1 MTDHGQPTPSDEL
14 RQHAARRPHLREHLM
29 KFKQITGEFPLFIE
43 EADDEYESQ
52 RPNVLY
58 PVGGPIY
65 THIYGDVG
73 QDMKY
78 YVIEPNLSD
87 DEWKVFNKVR
97 DRLLERSVTKPAP
110 QDEAEYDDRI
120 EELMEETTRIKDN
133 ESESDS
139 GVLTRIR
146 NLADVGKVELTEQT
160 YENIR
165 YRLNRD
171 IVGLGPLEP
180 VMRDP
185 ANEDI
190 HVIGPNQCF
199 TDHSVYSMIETTV
212 EWESPEAFDQWLRN
226 MGERIGDPVSDS
238 DPIVDSTLPDGS
250 RLSLIYSDDVS
261 LKGPSLTIRQ
271 GDDVPLSI
279 FQITAW
285 NTLSPELSAY
295 LWLCLEN
302 EQTVFVVGET
312 ASGKT
317 TTLNSIMAFI
327 PRDAKIYTAEDTAE
341 VIPPHDTWQQL
352 LTREGEEEG
361 TGVDMFDLVA
371 AALRS
376 RPDYII
382 LGEVRGA
389 EGRMAFQA
397 AQTGHPVM
405 LTFHAS
411 DIVSMIQRFTSD
423 PINVPETFMDVADVA
438 LFQNRVK
445 QGDDVLRRVTS
456 VQEIEGY
463 SKEMDGVVT
472 RQAFYWDPVEDEIVF
487 QGMNNSYVLEEQI
500 ATLLGYEDTRKIYDD
515 LDFRAKIIERAIQE
529 GVLGYHEVNEL
540 IADFQRDGIEGLP
553 FDIHR
558 ET

>member
-1 MTDHGQPTPSDEL
+1 MTEQGTPKPSDEL
-14 RQHAARRPHLREHLM
+14 KQMAMREPHLREHLM
-29 KFKQITGEFPLFIE
+29 KFKQITGEFPLFVDE
-43 EADDEYESQ
+43 PDDYESR

-58 PVGGPIY
+58 PAGGPIY
-65 THIYGDVG
+65 IHVHGDVG
-73 QDMKY
+73 QKLKY
-78 YVIEPNLSD
+78 YTVEPTLSD
-87 DEWKVFNKVR
+87 SEAVILEKVKRKLLSMSGHR
-97 DRLLERSVTKPAP
+97 DSPEEES
-110 QDEAEYDDRI
+110 EYDDLI
-120 EELMEETTRIKDN
+120 EELLEDATYISDGETNFYDRVKQFW
-133 ESESDS
+133 
-139 GVLTRIR
+139 
-146 NLADVGKVELTEQT
+146 NLGKIEVNQQT
-160 YENIR
+160 YNAIR

-171 IVGLGPLEP
+171 IVGFGPLEP
-180 VMRDP
+180 VMRDTQ
-185 ANEDI
+185 NEDI
-190 HVIGPNQCF
+190 HVIGPHECHV
-199 TDHSVYSMIETTV
+199 DHGTFGMMPTTV
-212 EWESPEAFDQWLRN
+212 DFGTLDEFDSWLRN

-250 RLSLIYSDDVS
+250 RVNIIYSDDVS
-261 LKGPSLTIRQ
+261 IKGPSMTIRQ
-271 GDDVPLSI
+271 GEGVPLSI
-279 FQITAW
+279 NQITNW
-285 NTLSPELSAY
+285 NTLSPRLSAY

-317 TTLNSIMAFI
+317 TTLNAILSYI

-341 VIPPHDTWQQL
+341 VLPPHDTWQQL
-352 LTREGEEEG
+352 MTREGEEGSE
-361 TGVDMFDLVA
+361 VDMFDLVA

-382 LGEVRGA
+382 VGEVRGA

-411 DIVSMIQRFTSD
+411 DIVSMIQRFTSE

-463 SKEMDGVVT
+463 SSEMDGVVT
-472 RQAFYWDPVEDEIVF
+472 REAFSWDPVEDEILF

-500 ATLLGYEDTRKIYDD
+500 ATLLGYADTRDIYDQ
-515 LDFRAKIIERAIQE
+515 LDYRAEVIERMIQE
-529 GVLGYHEVNEL
+529 GVMGYHEVNET
-540 IADFQRDGIEGLP
+540 IDAFQRDGVEGLP
-553 FDIHR
+553 FSMRPSPVGND
-558 ET
+558 

>member
-1 MTDHGQPTPSDEL
+1 MTDHGRAKPSDEL
-14 RQHAARRPHLREHLM
+14 RQIAARRPHLRDHLK
-29 KFKQITGEFPLFIE
+29 KFKQITGEFPMLID
-43 EADDEYESQ
+43 EADGDYESD

-58 PVGGPIY
+58 PVGGPIFC
-65 THIYGDVG
+65 HVYGDIG
-73 QDMKY
+73 QDTKY
-78 YVIEPNLSD
+78 YAIEPEL
-87 DEWKVFNKVR
+87 DEDESVVFDKVR
-97 DRLLERSVTKPAP
+97 NRLLQKSVNKAAP
-110 QDEAEYDDRI
+110 ETEAEYDDRI
-120 EELMEETTRIKDN
+120 EELLQETTKIRN
-133 ESESDS
+133 EDGDS
-139 GVLTRIR
+139 GVLTRLS
-146 NLADVGKVELTEQT
+146 NMTDVGSVEVTEST
-160 YENIR
+160 YENIL

-190 HVIGPNQCF
+190 HVIGRSECHV
-199 TDHSVYSMIETTV
+199 DHGVYGMLQTTV
-212 EWESPEAFDQWLRN
+212 EWESEEAFDQWLRN
-226 MGERIGDPVSDS
+226 MGERMGDPVSDS

-250 RLSLIYSDDVS
+250 RLNLIYSDDVS

-271 GDDVPLSI
+271 GDEIPLSI
-279 FQITAW
+279 FQITKW
-285 NTLSPELSAY
+285 MTLSPELAAY

-317 TTLNSIMAFI
+317 TTLNAITSFI
-327 PRDAKIYTAEDTAE
+327 PDDAKIYTAEDTAE
-341 VIPPHDTWQQL
+341 VLPPHNTWQQL
-352 LTREGEEEG
+352 LTREGEDEG
-361 TGVDMFDLVA
+361 TSIDMFDLVA

-382 LGEVRGA
+382 VGEVRGE

-411 DIVSMIQRFTSD
+411 DIVSMIQRFTGE

-472 RQAFYWDPVEDEIVF
+472 RQVFNWDPVEDEIVF
-487 QGMNNSYVLEEQI
+487 QGMNNSFVLEEQI
-500 ATLLGYEDTRKIYDD
+500 ATLLGYEDTRDIYDD
-515 LDFRAKIIERAIQE
+515 LRFRADMIERAIQE
-529 GVLGYHEVNEL
+529 GILGYHEVNDF
-540 IADFQRDGIEGLP
+540 ISDFQRDGVEGIP
-553 FDIHR
+553 FNISRPD
-558 ET
+558 

>member
-1 MTDHGQPTPSDEL
+1 MTELGTATPSDEL
-14 RQHAARRPHLREHLM
+14 KQIAANRPHLRDHLK
-29 KFKQITGEFPLFIE
+29 KFKQITGEFPLLIDE
-43 EADDEYESQ
+43 PTSEYETS

-58 PVGGPIY
+58 PIGGPIY
-65 THIYGDVG
+65 CHIYGDLG

-78 YVIEPNLSD
+78 YAIEPSLSG
-87 DEWKVFNKVR
+87 DEQTLFSKIR
-97 DRLLERSVTKPAP
+97 DELLDRSVSKSVP
-110 QDEAEYDDRI
+110 EEESEYDDRI
-120 EELMEETTRIKDN
+120 EELLQETTTIERDR
-133 ESESDS
+133 S
-139 GVLTRIR
+139 GLRYWISRLLDLLGLSNIR
-146 NLADVGKVELTEQT
+146 VSEQT

-185 ANEDI
+185 ANEDV
-190 HVIGPNQCF
+190 HVIGPHQCF
-199 TDHSVYSMIETTV
+199 VDHGTYGMIETTV
-212 EWESPEAFDQWLRN
+212 DFGTPEQFDSWIRS

-238 DPIVDSTLPDGS
+238 NPIVDSTLPDGS
-250 RLSLIYSDDVS
+250 RLNVIYSDDVS
-261 LKGPSLTIRQ
+261 VQGPSLTIRQ
-271 GDDVPLSI
+271 GDETPLSI
-279 FQITAW
+279 NQITKW
-285 NTLSPELSAY
+285 GTLSPELVAY

-317 TTLNSIMAFI
+317 TTLNSIMSFI
-327 PRDAKIYTAEDTAE
+327 PRDSKIYTVEDTAE
-341 VIPPHDTWQQL
+341 VLPPHDTWQQL
-352 LTREGEEEG
+352 LTREGGAEEDSD
-361 TGVDMFDLVA
+361 VDMFDLVS

-382 LGEVRGA
+382 VGEVRGE

-397 AQTGHPVM
+397 AQTGHPIM

-411 DIVSMIQRFTSD
+411 DIVSMIQRFTGD
-423 PINVPETFMDVADVA
+423 PINVPETFMDNADVA

-472 RQAFYWDPVEDEIVF
+472 RQVFSWDPVEDEIVF

-500 ATLLGYEDTRKIYDD
+500 ATLLGYADTRDIYDD
-515 LDFRAKIIERAIQE
+515 LDFRARLVERMIEENI
-529 GVLGYHEVNEL
+529 LGYHEVNE
-540 IADFQRDGIEGLP
+540 IIKSFQRDGVEGLP
-553 FDIHR
+553 FDIHK
-558 ET
+558 

>member
-1 MTDHGQPTPSDEL
+1 MTDHGTPKPSDEL
-14 RQHAARRPHLREHLM
+14 RQHAARRPHLREHLQ
-29 KFKQITGEFPLFIE
+29 KFKQITGEFPLLID
-43 EADDEYESQ
+43 EADDEFESD

-65 THIYGDVG
+65 CHIYGDVG
-73 QDMKY
+73 QSTKY
-78 YVIEPNLSD
+78 YAIEPELAE
-87 DEWKVFNKVR
+87 DERVVFDKVR
-97 DRLLERSVTKPAP
+97 NRLLERSVTKPAP
-110 QDEAEYDDRI
+110 ENEAEYDDRI
-120 EELMEETTRIKDN
+120 EELLQETTRV
-133 ESESDS
+133 STASDDEG
-139 GVLTRIR
+139 GVLSRLSS
-146 NLADVGKVELTEQT
+146 LADVGKVEVGEETF
-160 YENIR
+160 ENIR

-180 VMRDP
+180 IMRDP

-190 HVIGPNQCF
+190 HVIGPTQTF
-199 TDHSVYSMIETTV
+199 VDHSVYSMLETTV
-212 EWESPEAFDQWLRN
+212 EWPSDEDFDQWLRN
-226 MGERIGDPVSDS
+226 MGERIGDPVSDA

-250 RLSLIYSDDVS
+250 RLNLIYSDDVS
-261 LKGPSLTIRQ
+261 VQGPSITIRQ
-271 GDDVPLSI
+271 SEGEPLSM
-279 FQITAW
+279 FQITKW
-285 NTLSPELSAY
+285 GTLSPELAAY

-317 TTLNSIMAFI
+317 TTLNAAFSFI

-352 LTREGEEEG
+352 LTREGETEE
-361 TGVDMFDLVA
+361 TSVDMFDLVA

-382 LGEVRGA
+382 MGEVRGE

-411 DIVSMIQRFTSD
+411 DIVSMIQRFTGD

-472 RQAFYWDPVEDEIVF
+472 RQAFYWDPVEDEINF

-500 ATLLGYEDTRKIYDD
+500 ATLLGYEDTREIYDE
-515 LDFRAKIIERAIQE
+515 LNFRAAIIERAIQE
-529 GVLGYHEVNEL
+529 GIVGYHEVNEL
-540 IADFQRDGIEGLP
+540 IANFQRDGVEGLP

-558 ET
+558 AE

>member
-1 MTDHGQPTPSDEL
+1 MTEHGRPKPSDEL
-14 RQHAARRPHLREHLM
+14 RQVASRRPHLMDHLK
-29 KFKQITGEFPLFIE
+29 KFKQITGEFPTFIE
-43 EADDEYESQ
+43 EADDDYESG

-58 PVGGPIY
+58 PVGGPIFC
-65 THIYGDVG
+65 HVYGDVG

-78 YVIEPNLSD
+78 YAIEPDLD
-87 DEWKVFNKVR
+87 DEEKVVFEEVRNK
-97 DRLLERSVTKPAP
+97 LLQKSVNKPAP
-110 QDEAEYDDRI
+110 TSDTEYDDRI
-120 EELMEETTRIKDN
+120 EELLQ
-133 ESESDS
+133 ESTHVTGGASDED
-139 GVLTRIR
+139 GVLSRFNKFS
-146 NLADVGKVELTEQT
+146 NLGRVEVTEQT
-160 YENIR
+160 YENIL

-190 HVIGPNQCF
+190 HVIGPHECHV
-199 TDHSVYSMIETTV
+199 DHAVYGMLSTTV
-212 EWESPEAFDQWLRN
+212 DFGTPQEFDQWLKN

-250 RLSLIYSDDVS
+250 RLNLIYSDDVS
-261 LKGPSLTIRQ
+261 VKGPSLTIRQ
-271 GDDVPLSI
+271 GDEVPLSI
-279 FQITAW
+279 FQITKW
-285 NTLSPELSAY
+285 GTLSPQLAAY

-341 VIPPHDTWQQL
+341 VLPPHDTWQKL
-352 LTREGEEEG
+352 LTREGEDEASS
-361 TGVDMFDLVA
+361 VDMFDLVA

-382 LGEVRGA
+382 VGEVRGE

-411 DIVSMIQRFTSD
+411 DIVSMIQRFTGE

-445 QGDDVLRRVTS
+445 QGDQVLRRVTS

-472 RQAFYWDPVEDEIVF
+472 RQSFYWDPVEDEIIF
-487 QGMNNSYVLEEQI
+487 QGMNNSFVLEEQI
-500 ATLLGYEDTRKIYDD
+500 ATLLGYEDTRDIYDD
-515 LDFRAKIIERAIQE
+515 LNFRANVIERAIQE
-529 GVLGYHEVNEL
+529 GILGYHEVNEL
-540 IADFQRDGIEGLP
+540 IEDFQRDGVEGLP

-558 ET
+558 EN

>member
-1 MTDHGQPTPSDEL
+1 MTDHGRAKPSDEL
-14 RQHAARRPHLREHLM
+14 RQMAARRPHLRDHLK
-29 KFKQITGEFPLFIE
+29 KFKQITGEFPMLID
-43 EADDEYESQ
+43 EADDDYETN

-58 PVGGPIY
+58 PVGGPIFC
-65 THIYGDVG
+65 HIYGDVG

-78 YVIEPNLSD
+78 YAIEPEL
-87 DEWKVFNKVR
+87 DEDERAVFGKVR
-97 DRLLERSVTKPAP
+97 NRLLQRSVNKPAP
-110 QDEAEYDDRI
+110 ENEAQFDDRI
-120 EELMEETTRIKDN
+120 EELLQETTKVRD
-133 ESESDS
+133 EDSDS
-139 GVLTRIR
+139 GVLTRLS
-146 NLADVGKVELTEQT
+146 NLTDVSSVEVTQET
-160 YENIR
+160 YENIL

-190 HVIGPNQCF
+190 HVIGRSECHV
-199 TDHSVYSMIETTV
+199 DHGVYGMLETTV
-212 EWESPEAFDQWLRN
+212 EWETEESFDQWLRN
-226 MGERIGDPVSDS
+226 MGERMGDPVSDS

-250 RLSLIYSDDVS
+250 RLNLIYSDDVS

-279 FQITAW
+279 FQITKW
-285 NTLSPELSAY
+285 MTLSPQLAAY

-317 TTLNSIMAFI
+317 TTLNAITSFI
-327 PRDAKIYTAEDTAE
+327 PDDAKIYTAEDTAE
-341 VIPPHDTWQQL
+341 VLPPHNTWQQL
-352 LTREGEEEG
+352 LTREGEDEG
-361 TGVDMFDLVA
+361 TSIDMFDLVA

-382 LGEVRGA
+382 VGEVRGE

-411 DIVSMIQRFTSD
+411 DIVSMIQRFTGE

-445 QGDDVLRRVTS
+445 QGDQVLRRVTS

-472 RQAFYWDPVEDEIVF
+472 RQVFNWDPVEDEIIF
-487 QGMNNSYVLEEQI
+487 QGMNNSFVLEEQI
-500 ATLLGYEDTRKIYDD
+500 ATLLGYEDTRDIYDD
-515 LDFRAKIIERAIQE
+515 LEFRANLIERAIQE
-529 GVLGYHEVNEL
+529 GILGYHEVNDF
-540 IADFQRDGIEGLP
+540 ISDFQRDGVEGIP
-553 FDIHR
+553 FNMARPD
-558 ET
+558 

>member
-1 MTDHGQPTPSDEL
+1 MTDQGRPKPSDEL
-14 RQHAARRPHLREHLM
+14 KQLAMQRPHLRQHLL
-29 KFKQITGEFPLFIE
+29 KFKQITGEFPMLTE
-43 EADDEYESQ
+43 EADDEHEVE
-52 RPNVLY
+52 RPNLLY

-65 THIYGDVG
+65 CHIYGDVG
-73 QDMKY
+73 QKTKY
-78 YVIEPNLSD
+78 YTIEPTVAEDEIVALERVKRKLLAMSGHRSAPD
-87 DEWKVFNKVR
+87 DEG
-97 DRLLERSVTKPAP
+97 
-110 QDEAEYDDRI
+110 EYDDLI
-120 EELMEETTRIKDN
+120 EELLEEVTYVNEGNSSFYDRVKQLWNFGKIEVTR
-133 ESESDS
+133 E
-139 GVLTRIR
+139 
-146 NLADVGKVELTEQT
+146 T
-160 YENIR
+160 YQSIR

-190 HVIGPNQCF
+190 HVIGPHECHV
-199 TDHSVYSMIETTV
+199 DHGVFGLLPTTV
-212 EWESPEAFDQWLRN
+212 DFGTPQEFDSWLRN
-226 MGERIGDPVSDS
+226 IGERIGDPVSDS

-250 RLSLIYSDDVS
+250 RINIIYSDDVS
-261 LKGPSLTIRQ
+261 VKGSSLTIRQ
-271 GDDVPLSI
+271 GDEVPLSVN
-279 FQITAW
+279 QITHW
-285 NTLSPELSAY
+285 GTLSPQLAAY

-317 TTLNSIMAFI
+317 TTLNSIMSFI
-327 PRDAKIYTAEDTAE
+327 PRDSKIYTAEDTAE

-352 LTREGEEEG
+352 LTREGGGEETSE
-361 TGVDMFDLVA
+361 VDMFDLVA

-382 LGEVRGA
+382 VGEVRGE

-411 DIVSMIQRFTSD
+411 DIVSMIQRFTGD
-423 PINVPETFMDVADVA
+423 PINVPETFMDNADVA

-445 QGDDVLRRVTS
+445 QGNDVLRRVTS

-472 RQAFYWDPVEDEIVF
+472 REVFSWDPVEDEIVF

-500 ATLLGYEDTRKIYDD
+500 ATLLGYADTRDIYDD
-515 LDFRAKIIERAIQE
+515 LEFRAELVERMIQE
-529 GVLGYHEVNEL
+529 GILGYHEVNET
-540 IADFQRDGIEGLP
+540 IDAFQRDGVEGLP
-553 FDIHR
+553 FSMHR
-558 ET
+558 STR

>member
-1 MTDHGQPTPSDEL
+1 MTELGTATPSDEL
-14 RQHAARRPHLREHLM
+14 KQLAANRPHLQDHLK
-29 KFKQITGEFPLFIE
+29 KFKQITGEFPLLIDE
-43 EADDEYESQ
+43 PTSEYETD

-58 PVGGPIY
+58 PIGGPIY
-65 THIYGDVG
+65 CHIYGDLG

-78 YVIEPNLSD
+78 YAVEPSLSGEEQTLFGKIR
-87 DEWKVFNKVR
+87 DE
-97 DRLLERSVTKPAP
+97 LLDRSVTKAVPEE
-110 QDEAEYDDRI
+110 EAEYDDRI
-120 EELMEETTRIKDN
+120 EELLRETTTIERDRSGLRYWLERLKDLLGLSNYRI
-133 ESESDS
+133 
-139 GVLTRIR
+139 
-146 NLADVGKVELTEQT
+146 TERT

-185 ANEDI
+185 ANEDV
-190 HVIGPNQCF
+190 HVIGPHQCYV
-199 TDHSVYSMIETTV
+199 DHGTYGMLETTV
-212 EWESPEAFDQWLRN
+212 DFGTPEQFDSWIRS

-238 DPIVDSTLPDGS
+238 NPIVDSTLPDGS
-250 RLSLIYSDDVS
+250 RLNVIYSDDVS
-261 LKGPSLTIRQ
+261 VQGPSLTIRQ
-271 GDDVPLSI
+271 GDETPLSI
-279 FQITAW
+279 MQITKW
-285 NTLSPELSAY
+285 GTLSPELVAY

-317 TTLNSIMAFI
+317 TTLNSIMSFI
-327 PRDAKIYTAEDTAE
+327 PRDSKIYTAEDTAE
-341 VIPPHDTWQQL
+341 VLPPHDTWQQL
-352 LTREGEEEG
+352 LTREGGGEENSD
-361 TGVDMFDLVA
+361 VDMFDLVA

-382 LGEVRGA
+382 VGEVRGE

-411 DIVSMIQRFTSD
+411 DIVSMIQRFTGE

-472 RQAFYWDPVEDEIVF
+472 RQVFSWDPVEDEINF

-500 ATLLGYEDTRKIYDD
+500 ATLLGYADTREIYDD
-515 LDFRAKIIERAIQE
+515 LDFRASLVERMIEENI
-529 GVLGYHEVNEL
+529 LGYHEVNEA
-540 IADFQRDGIEGLP
+540 IKSFQRDGIEGLP

-558 ET
+558 

>member
-1 MTDHGQPTPSDEL
+1 MTELGTATPSDEL
-14 RQHAARRPHLREHLM
+14 KQIAANRPHLRDHLK
-29 KFKQITGEFPLFIE
+29 KFKQITGEFPLLI
-43 EADDEYESQ
+43 DEPTSDYETS

-58 PVGGPIY
+58 PIGGPIY
-65 THIYGDVG
+65 CHIYGDLG

-78 YVIEPNLSD
+78 YAIEPSLSG
-87 DEWKVFNKVR
+87 DEQSLFAKIR
-97 DRLLERSVTKPAP
+97 DELLDRSVSKAVP
-110 QDEAEYDDRI
+110 EEESEYDDRI
-120 EELMEETTRIKDN
+120 EELLQETTTIEQDR
-133 ESESDS
+133 S
-139 GVLTRIR
+139 GLRYWIDRLLDFLGLSNYRVS
-146 NLADVGKVELTEQT
+146 EQT

-185 ANEDI
+185 ANEDV
-190 HVIGPNQCF
+190 HVIGPHQCYV
-199 TDHSVYSMIETTV
+199 DHGTYGLIETTV
-212 EWESPEAFDQWLRN
+212 DFGTPEQFDSWIRS

-238 DPIVDSTLPDGS
+238 NPIVDSTLPDGS
-250 RLSLIYSDDVS
+250 RLNVIYSDDVS
-261 LKGPSLTIRQ
+261 VQGPSLTIRQ
-271 GDDVPLSI
+271 GDETPLSI
-279 FQITAW
+279 NQITKW
-285 NTLSPELSAY
+285 GTLSPQLVAY

-317 TTLNSIMAFI
+317 TTLNSIMSFI
-327 PRDAKIYTAEDTAE
+327 PRDSKIYTAEDTAE
-341 VIPPHDTWQQL
+341 VLPPHDTWQQL
-352 LTREGEEEG
+352 LTREGGGEENSD
-361 TGVDMFDLVA
+361 VDMFDLVA

-376 RPDYII
+376 RPDYIVV
-382 LGEVRGA
+382 GEVRGE

-411 DIVSMIQRFTSD
+411 DIVSMIQRFTGD
-423 PINVPETFMDVADVA
+423 PINVPETFMDNADVA

-472 RQAFYWDPVEDEIVF
+472 RQVFSWDPVEDEIVF

-500 ATLLGYEDTRKIYDD
+500 ATLLGYADTRDIYDD
-515 LDFRAKIIERAIQE
+515 LDFRARLVERMIEENILE
-529 GVLGYHEVNEL
+529 YHEVNEA
-540 IADFQRDGIEGLP
+540 IKSFQRDGVEGLP
-553 FDIHR
+553 FDIHK
-558 ET
+558 

>member
-1 MTDHGQPTPSDEL
+1 MTELGTATPSDEL
-14 RQHAARRPHLREHLM
+14 RQIAANRPHLRDHLK
-29 KFKQITGEFPLFIE
+29 KFKQITGEFPLLIDE
-43 EADDEYESQ
+43 PTSEYETS

-58 PVGGPIY
+58 GIGGPIY
-65 THIYGDVG
+65 CHIYGDLG

-78 YVIEPNLSD
+78 YAIEPSLSG
-87 DEWKVFNKVR
+87 DEQSLFARIR
-97 DRLLERSVTKPAP
+97 DELLDRSVTKAVP
-110 QDEAEYDDRI
+110 EEESEYDDRI
-120 EELMEETTRIKDN
+120 EELLQETTTIERDR
-133 ESESDS
+133 S
-139 GVLTRIR
+139 GLRYWIDR
-146 NLADVGKVELTEQT
+146 LKRWLNLGNYRVSEQT

-190 HVIGPNQCF
+190 HVIGPHQCYV
-199 TDHSVYSMIETTV
+199 DHGTYGLIETTV
-212 EWESPEAFDQWLRN
+212 DFGSPEQFDSWIRS

-238 DPIVDSTLPDGS
+238 NPIVDSTLPDGS
-250 RLSLIYSDDVS
+250 RLNVIYSDDVS
-261 LKGPSLTIRQ
+261 VQGPSLTIRQ
-271 GDDVPLSI
+271 GDETPLSI
-279 FQITAW
+279 NQITKW
-285 NTLSPELSAY
+285 GTLSPELVAY

-317 TTLNSIMAFI
+317 TTLNSIMSFI
-327 PRDAKIYTAEDTAE
+327 PRDSKIYTAEDTAE
-341 VIPPHDTWQQL
+341 VLPPHDTWQQL
-352 LTREGEEEG
+352 LTREGGGEDNSD
-361 TGVDMFDLVA
+361 VDMFDLVA

-376 RPDYII
+376 RPDYIVV
-382 LGEVRGA
+382 GEVRGE

-411 DIVSMIQRFTSD
+411 DIVSMIQRFTGD
-423 PINVPETFMDVADVA
+423 PINVPETFMDNADVA

-472 RQAFYWDPVEDEIVF
+472 RQVFSWDPVEDEIVF

-500 ATLLGYEDTRKIYDD
+500 ATLLSYAYTRDIYDD
-515 LDFRAKIIERAIQE
+515 LDFRASLVERMIEENI
-529 GVLGYHEVNEL
+529 LGYHEVNEA
-540 IADFQRDGIEGLP
+540 IKSFQRDGIEGLP

-558 ET
+558 

>member
-1 MTDHGQPTPSDEL
+1 MTDHGRPKPSDEL
-14 RQHAARRPHLREHLM
+14 RQVASRRPHLMDHLK
-29 KFKQITGEFPLFIE
+29 KFKQITGEFPTFIE
-43 EADDEYESQ
+43 EADDDYESK

-58 PVGGPIY
+58 PVGGPIFC
-65 THIYGDVG
+65 HIYGDIG

-78 YVIEPNLSD
+78 YAIEPEL
-87 DEWKVFNKVR
+87 DEEESVVFEQVRNK
-97 DRLLERSVTKPAP
+97 LLQKSVNKPAP
-110 QDEAEYDDRI
+110 TSDTEYDDRI
-120 EELMEETTRIKDN
+120 EELLQ
-133 ESESDS
+133 ESTAVKSGAGDEN
-139 GVLTRIR
+139 GVLSRFNKFSNI
-146 NLADVGKVELTEQT
+146 GKVEVTEHT
-160 YENIR
+160 YENIL

-190 HVIGPNQCF
+190 HVIGPHECHV
-199 TDHSVYSMIETTV
+199 DHSVYGMLSTTV
-212 EWESPEAFDQWLRN
+212 DFGTPEEYDQWLKN

-250 RLSLIYSDDVS
+250 RLNLIYSDDVS
-261 LKGPSLTIRQ
+261 VKGPSLTIRQ

-279 FQITAW
+279 FQITKW
-285 NTLSPELSAY
+285 GTLSPQLSAY

-341 VIPPHDTWQQL
+341 VLPPHDTWQKL
-352 LTREGEEEG
+352 LTREGEDEG
-361 TGVDMFDLVA
+361 SSVDMFDLVA

-382 LGEVRGA
+382 VGEVRGE

-411 DIVSMIQRFTSD
+411 DIVSMIQRFTGE

-445 QGDDVLRRVTS
+445 QGDQVLRRVTS

-472 RQAFYWDPVEDEIVF
+472 RQSFYWDPVEDEIVF
-487 QGMNNSYVLEEQI
+487 QGMNNSFVLEEQI
-500 ATLLGYEDTRKIYDD
+500 ATLLGYEDTRDIYDD
-515 LDFRAKIIERAIQE
+515 LNFRASVIERAIQE
-529 GVLGYHEVNEL
+529 GILGYHEVNEL
-540 IADFQRDGIEGLP
+540 IEDFQRDGVEGLP

-558 ET
+558 TE

>member
-1 MTDHGQPTPSDEL
+1 MTEHGRPKPSDEL
-14 RQHAARRPHLREHLM
+14 RQVASRRPHLMDHLK
-29 KFKQITGEFPLFIE
+29 KFKQITGEFPTFIE
-43 EADDEYESQ
+43 EADDDYESG

-58 PVGGPIY
+58 PVGGPIFC
-65 THIYGDVG
+65 HVYGDVG

-78 YVIEPNLSD
+78 YAIEPDLD
-87 DEWKVFNKVR
+87 DEEKVVFEEVRNK
-97 DRLLERSVTKPAP
+97 LLQKSVNKPAP
-110 QDEAEYDDRI
+110 TSDTEYDDRI
-120 EELMEETTRIKDN
+120 EELLK
-133 ESESDS
+133 ESTHVTSGASDED
-139 GVLTRIR
+139 GVLSRFNKFS
-146 NLADVGKVELTEQT
+146 NLGQVEVTEQT
-160 YENIR
+160 YENIL

-190 HVIGPNQCF
+190 HVIGPHECHV
-199 TDHSVYSMIETTV
+199 DHAVYGMLSTTV
-212 EWESPEAFDQWLRN
+212 DFGTPQEFDQWLKN

-250 RLSLIYSDDVS
+250 RLNLIYSDDVS
-261 LKGPSLTIRQ
+261 VKGPSLTIRQ
-271 GDDVPLSI
+271 GDEVPLSI
-279 FQITAW
+279 FQITKW
-285 NTLSPELSAY
+285 GTLSPQLAAY

-341 VIPPHDTWQQL
+341 VLPPHDTWQKL
-352 LTREGEEEG
+352 LTREGEDEASS
-361 TGVDMFDLVA
+361 VDMFDLVA

-382 LGEVRGA
+382 VGEVRGE

-411 DIVSMIQRFTSD
+411 DIVSMIQRFTGE

-445 QGDDVLRRVTS
+445 QGDQVLRRVTS

-472 RQAFYWDPVEDEIVF
+472 RQSFYWDPVEDEIIF
-487 QGMNNSYVLEEQI
+487 QGMNNSFVLEEQI
-500 ATLLGYEDTRKIYDD
+500 ATLLGYEDTRDIYDD
-515 LDFRAKIIERAIQE
+515 LNFRANVIERAIQE
-529 GVLGYHEVNEL
+529 GILGYHEVNEL
-540 IADFQRDGIEGLP
+540 IEDFQRDGVEGLP

-558 ET
+558 EN

>member
-1 MTDHGQPTPSDEL
+1 VTTSPTGRTSST
-14 RQHAARRPHLREHLM
+14 RSVARFSVTSTATSGRTRS
-29 KFKQITGEFPLFIE
+29 T
-43 EADDEYESQ
+43 
-52 RPNVLY
+52 
-58 PVGGPIY
+58 
-65 THIYGDVG
+65 T
-73 QDMKY
+73 
-78 YVIEPNLSD
+78 LSSRN
-87 DEWKVFNKVR
+87 WTKTR
-97 DRLLERSVTKPAP
+97 ASSSIRSGTRLLQKSVNKPAP
-110 QDEAEYDDRI
+110 ESESEYDDRI
-120 EELMEETTRIKDN
+120 EELLQETTRIRN
-133 ESESDS
+133 EDSDS
-139 GVLTRIR
+139 GVLTRLQNIT
-146 NLADVGKVELTEQT
+146 DVGSVEVTQST
-160 YENIR
+160 YENIL

-190 HVIGPNQCF
+190 HVIGRNECHV
-199 TDHSVYSMIETTV
+199 DHGVYGMLETTV
-212 EWESPEAFDQWLRN
+212 EWQSEEAFDQWLRN
-226 MGERIGDPVSDS
+226 MGERMGDPVSDS

-250 RLSLIYSDDVS
+250 RLNLIYSDDVS

-271 GDDVPLSI
+271 GDEIPLSI
-279 FQITAW
+279 FQITKW
-285 NTLSPELSAY
+285 MTLSPELAAY

-317 TTLNSIMAFI
+317 TTLNAITSFI
-327 PRDAKIYTAEDTAE
+327 PDDAKIYTAEDTAE
-341 VIPPHDTWQQL
+341 VLPPHNTWQQL
-352 LTREGEEEG
+352 LTREGEDEG
-361 TGVDMFDLVA
+361 TSIDMFDLVA

-382 LGEVRGA
+382 VGEVRGE

-411 DIVSMIQRFTSD
+411 DIVSMIQRFTGE

-472 RQAFYWDPVEDEIVF
+472 RQVFNWDPVEDEIVF
-487 QGMNNSYVLEEQI
+487 QGMNNSFVLEEQI
-500 ATLLGYEDTRKIYDD
+500 ATLLGYEDTRDIYDD
-515 LDFRAKIIERAIQE
+515 LRFRADMIERAIQE
-529 GVLGYHEVNEL
+529 GITGYHEVNDF
-540 IADFQRDGIEGLP
+540 ISDFQRDGVEGIP
-553 FDIHR
+553 FNISR
-558 ET
+558 PE

>member
-1 MTDHGQPTPSDEL
+1 MTDHGRPKPSDEL
-14 RQHAARRPHLREHLM
+14 RQVASRRPHLMDHLK
-29 KFKQITGEFPLFIE
+29 KFKQITGEFPTFIE
-43 EADDEYESQ
+43 EADDDYESH

-58 PVGGPIY
+58 PVGGPIFC
-65 THIYGDVG
+65 HIYGDVG

-78 YVIEPNLSD
+78 YAIEPELD
-87 DEWKVFNKVR
+87 DEEKVVFEKVR
-97 DRLLERSVTKPAP
+97 NKLLQKSVSKPAP
-110 QDEAEYDDRI
+110 TSDNEYDDRI
-120 EELMEETTRIKDN
+120 EELLQESTTVK
-133 ESESDS
+133 SGASDES
-139 GVLTRIR
+139 GVLSRFSKLT
-146 NLADVGKVELTEQT
+146 NLGTVEVNEHT
-160 YENIR
+160 YENIL

-190 HVIGPNQCF
+190 HVIGPHECHV
-199 TDHSVYSMIETTV
+199 DHAVYGMLSTTV
-212 EWESPEAFDQWLRN
+212 DFGTPEEYDQWLKN

-250 RLSLIYSDDVS
+250 RLNLIYSDDVS
-261 LKGPSLTIRQ
+261 VKGPSLTIRQ

-279 FQITAW
+279 FQITKW
-285 NTLSPELSAY
+285 GTLSPQLAAY

-341 VIPPHDTWQQL
+341 VLPPHDTWQKL
-352 LTREGEEEG
+352 LTREGEDEG
-361 TGVDMFDLVA
+361 SSVDMFDLVA

-382 LGEVRGA
+382 VGEVRGE

-411 DIVSMIQRFTSD
+411 DIVSMIQRFTGE

-445 QGDDVLRRVTS
+445 QGDQVLRRVTS

-472 RQAFYWDPVEDEIVF
+472 RQSFYWDPVEDEIVF
-487 QGMNNSYVLEEQI
+487 QGMNNSFVLEEQI
-500 ATLLGYEDTRKIYDD
+500 ATLLGYEDTRDIYDD
-515 LDFRAKIIERAIQE
+515 LNFRASVIERAIQE
-529 GVLGYHEVNEL
+529 GILGYHEVNEL
-540 IADFQRDGIEGLP
+540 IEDFHRDGVEGLP

-558 ET
+558 EN

>member
-1 MTDHGQPTPSDEL
+1 MTDHGTPKPSDEL
-14 RQHAARRPHLREHLM
+14 RQHAARRPHLREHLQ
-29 KFKQITGEFPLFIE
+29 KFKQITGEFPLLID
-43 EADDEYESQ
+43 EADDEYESD

-65 THIYGDVG
+65 CHIYGDVG
-73 QDMKY
+73 QSTKY
-78 YVIEPNLSD
+78 YAIEPELAE
-87 DEWKVFNKVR
+87 DERVVFDKVR
-97 DRLLERSVTKPAP
+97 NRLLERSVTKPAP
-110 QDEAEYDDRI
+110 ENEAEYDDRI
-120 EELMEETTRIKDN
+120 EELLQETTRV
-133 ESESDS
+133 STASDDEG
-139 GVLTRIR
+139 GVLSRLSS
-146 NLADVGKVELTEQT
+146 LADVGKVEVGEETF
-160 YENIR
+160 ENIR

-180 VMRDP
+180 IMRDP

-190 HVIGPNQCF
+190 HVIGPTQTF
-199 TDHSVYSMIETTV
+199 VDHSVYSMLETTV
-212 EWESPEAFDQWLRN
+212 EWPSDEDFDQWLRN
-226 MGERIGDPVSDS
+226 MGERIGDPVSDA

-250 RLSLIYSDDVS
+250 RLNLIYSDDVS
-261 LKGPSLTIRQ
+261 VQGPSITIRQ
-271 GDDVPLSI
+271 SEGEPLSM
-279 FQITAW
+279 FQITKW
-285 NTLSPELSAY
+285 GTLSPELAAY

-317 TTLNSIMAFI
+317 TTLNAAFSFI

-352 LTREGEEEG
+352 LTREGETEE
-361 TGVDMFDLVA
+361 TSVDMFDLVA

-382 LGEVRGA
+382 MGEVRGE

-411 DIVSMIQRFTSD
+411 DIVSMIQRFTGD

-472 RQAFYWDPVEDEIVF
+472 RQAFYWDPVEDEINF

-500 ATLLGYEDTRKIYDD
+500 ATLLGYEDTREIYDE
-515 LDFRAKIIERAIQE
+515 LNFRAAIIERAIQE
-529 GVLGYHEVNEL
+529 GIVGYHEVNEL
-540 IADFQRDGIEGLP
+540 IANFQRDGVEGLP

-558 ET
+558 AE

>member
-1 MTDHGQPTPSDEL
+1 MTDHGRAKPSDEL
-14 RQHAARRPHLREHLM
+14 RQIAARRPHLRDHLK
-29 KFKQITGEFPLFIE
+29 KFKQITGEFPMLID
-43 EADDEYESQ
+43 EADGDYESD

-58 PVGGPIY
+58 PVGGPIFC
-65 THIYGDVG
+65 HVYGDIG
-73 QDMKY
+73 QDTKY
-78 YVIEPNLSD
+78 YAIEPEL
-87 DEWKVFNKVR
+87 DEDESVVFDKVR
-97 DRLLERSVTKPAP
+97 NRLLQKSVNKPAP
-110 QDEAEYDDRI
+110 ESESEYDDRI
-120 EELMEETTRIKDN
+120 EELLQETTRIRN
-133 ESESDS
+133 EDSDS
-139 GVLTRIR
+139 GVLTRLQNIT
-146 NLADVGKVELTEQT
+146 DVGSVEVTEST
-160 YENIR
+160 YENIL

-190 HVIGPNQCF
+190 HVIGRSECHV
-199 TDHSVYSMIETTV
+199 DHGVYGMLETTV
-212 EWESPEAFDQWLRN
+212 EWQSEEAFDQWLRN
-226 MGERIGDPVSDS
+226 MGERMGDPVSDS

-250 RLSLIYSDDVS
+250 RLNLIYSDDVS

-271 GDDVPLSI
+271 GDEIPLSI
-279 FQITAW
+279 FQITKW
-285 NTLSPELSAY
+285 MTLSPELAAY

-317 TTLNSIMAFI
+317 TTLNAITSFI
-327 PRDAKIYTAEDTAE
+327 PDDAKIYTAEDTAE
-341 VIPPHDTWQQL
+341 VLPPHNTWQQL
-352 LTREGEEEG
+352 LTREGEDEG
-361 TGVDMFDLVA
+361 TSIDMFDLVA

-382 LGEVRGA
+382 VGEVRGE

-411 DIVSMIQRFTSD
+411 DIVSMIQRFTGE

-445 QGDDVLRRVTS
+445 QGDQVLRRVTS

-472 RQAFYWDPVEDEIVF
+472 RQVFNWDPVEDEIVF

-500 ATLLGYEDTRKIYDD
+500 ATLLGYEDTRDIYDD
-515 LDFRAKIIERAIQE
+515 LRFRADMIERAIQE
-529 GVLGYHEVNEL
+529 GILGYHEVNDF
-540 IADFQRDGIEGLP
+540 IRDFQRDGVEGIP
-553 FDIHR
+553 FNIARPD
-558 ET
+558 

>member
-1 MTDHGQPTPSDEL
+1 MTDHGRPKPSDEL
-14 RQHAARRPHLREHLM
+14 RQMASRRPHLMDHLK
-29 KFKQITGEFPLFIE
+29 KFKQITGEFPQLID
-43 EADDEYESQ
+43 EADGDYESD

-58 PVGGPIY
+58 PVGGPIFC
-65 THIYGDVG
+65 HIYGDIG

-78 YVIEPNLSD
+78 YAVEPELD
-87 DEWKVFNKVR
+87 DEEKVVFENVR
-97 DRLLERSVTKPAP
+97 DRLLEKSVNKPAP
-110 QDEAEYDDRI
+110 QSETEYDDRI
-120 EELMEETTRIKDN
+120 EELLQETT
-133 ESESDS
+133 SVTGGASDED
-139 GVLTRIR
+139 GVLSRFSSLT
-146 NLADVGKVELTEQT
+146 NLGKVEVTEQT
-160 YENIR
+160 YENIL

-190 HVIGPNQCF
+190 HVIGPHECHV
-199 TDHSVYSMIETTV
+199 DHAVYGMLSTTV
-212 EWESPEAFDQWLRN
+212 DFGTPEEYDQWLKN
-226 MGERIGDPVSDS
+226 MGERIGDPLSDS

-250 RLSLIYSDDVS
+250 RLNVIYSDDVS
-261 LKGPSLTIRQ
+261 VKGPSLTIRQ
-271 GDDVPLSI
+271 SEGEPLSI
-279 FQITAW
+279 FQITKW
-285 NTLSPELSAY
+285 GTLSPELSAY

-327 PRDAKIYTAEDTAE
+327 PRDSKIYTAEDTAE
-341 VIPPHDTWQQL
+341 VLPPHDTWQKL
-352 LTREGEEEG
+352 LTRESDDEG
-361 TGVDMFDLVA
+361 SSVDMFDLVA

-382 LGEVRGA
+382 VGEVRGE

-411 DIVSMIQRFTSD
+411 DIVSMIQRFTGE

-472 RQAFYWDPVEDEIVF
+472 RQSFYWDPVEDEIVF
-487 QGMNNSYVLEEQI
+487 QGMNNSFVLEEQI
-500 ATLLGYEDTRKIYDD
+500 ATLLGYEDTREIYDD
-515 LDFRAKIIERAIQE
+515 LQFRADVIRRAIQE

-540 IADFQRDGIEGLP
+540 IEDFQRDGVEGLP

-558 ET
+558 EY

>member
-1 MTDHGQPTPSDEL
+1 MTDHGRAKPSDEL
-14 RQHAARRPHLREHLM
+14 RQIAARRPHLRDHLK
-29 KFKQITGEFPLFIE
+29 KFKQITGEFPMLID
-43 EADDEYESQ
+43 EADGDYESD

-58 PVGGPIY
+58 PVGGPIFC
-65 THIYGDVG
+65 HVYGDIG
-73 QDMKY
+73 QDTKY
-78 YVIEPNLSD
+78 YAIEPEL
-87 DEWKVFNKVR
+87 DEDEGVVFDKVR
-97 DRLLERSVTKPAP
+97 NRLLQKSVNKPAP
-110 QDEAEYDDRI
+110 ESESEYDDRI
-120 EELMEETTRIKDN
+120 EELLQETTRIRN
-133 ESESDS
+133 EDSDS
-139 GVLTRIR
+139 GVLTR
-146 NLADVGKVELTEQT
+146 LANITDVGSVEVTQST
-160 YENIR
+160 YENIL

-190 HVIGPNQCF
+190 HVIGRSECHV
-199 TDHSVYSMIETTV
+199 DHGVYGMLQTTV
-212 EWESPEAFDQWLRN
+212 EWQSEEAFDQWLRN
-226 MGERIGDPVSDS
+226 MGERMGDPVSDS

-250 RLSLIYSDDVS
+250 RLNLIYSDDVS

-271 GDDVPLSI
+271 GDEIPLSI
-279 FQITAW
+279 FQITKW
-285 NTLSPELSAY
+285 MTLSPELAAY

-317 TTLNSIMAFI
+317 TTLNAITSFI
-327 PRDAKIYTAEDTAE
+327 PDDAKIYTAEDTAE
-341 VIPPHDTWQQL
+341 VLPPHNTWQQL
-352 LTREGEEEG
+352 LTREGEEG
-361 TGVDMFDLVA
+361 TSIDMFDLVA

-382 LGEVRGA
+382 VGEVRGE

-411 DIVSMIQRFTSD
+411 DIVSMIQRFTGE

-445 QGDDVLRRVTS
+445 QGDKVLRRVTS

-472 RQAFYWDPVEDEIVF
+472 RQVFNWDPVEDEIVF
-487 QGMNNSYVLEEQI
+487 QGMNNSFVLEEQI
-500 ATLLGYEDTRKIYDD
+500 ATLLGYEDTRDIYDD
-515 LDFRAKIIERAIQE
+515 LRFRADMIERAIQE
-529 GVLGYHEVNEL
+529 GILGYHEVNDF
-540 IADFQRDGIEGLP
+540 IRDFQRDGVEGIP
-553 FDIHR
+553 FDIAR
-558 ET
+558 PD

>member
-1 MTDHGQPTPSDEL
+1 MTEHGRANPSDTLTE
-14 RQHAARRPHLREHLM
+14 HASRRPHLREHLE
-29 KFKQITGEFPLFIE
+29 KFKQITGEFPLMIE
-43 EADDEYESQ
+43 EADDEYESD

-58 PVGGPIY
+58 HVGGPIY
-65 THIYGDVG
+65 SHIYGDLG
-73 QDMKY
+73 QETKY
-78 YVIEPNLSD
+78 YAIEPELSSEERAVF
-87 DEWKVFNKVR
+87 DEVR
-97 DRLLERSVTKPAP
+97 NRLLERSVQKPAP
-110 QDEAEYDDRI
+110 ENEDEYGERI
-120 EELMEETTRIKDN
+120 EELLNETTRVRGRED
-133 ESESDS
+133 ESS
-139 GVLTRIR
+139 GILSRIA
-146 NLADVGKVELTEQT
+146 NIGDIGKVELTEET
-160 YENIR
+160 FENIH
-165 YRLNRD
+165 YRLERD

-180 VMRDP
+180 IMRDP

-190 HVIGPNQCF
+190 HVIGPTETF
-199 TDHSVYSMIETTV
+199 VDHAVYSMLETTV
-212 EWESPEAFDQWLRN
+212 EWQDEAAFDQWIRN

-250 RLSLIYSDDVS
+250 RLNLIYSDDVS
-261 LKGPSLTIRQ
+261 LKGPSITIRQ
-271 GDDVPLSI
+271 AEGEPLSI

-317 TTLNSIMAFI
+317 TTLNSIFAFI

-341 VIPPHDTWQQL
+341 VMPPHNTWQQL
-352 LTREGEEEG
+352 LTREGDTED
-361 TGVDMFDLVA
+361 TSVDMFDLVA

-411 DIVSMIQRFTSD
+411 DVVSMIQRFTSE
-423 PINVPETFMDVADVA
+423 PINVPETFMGVADVA

-472 RQAFYWDPVEDEIVF
+472 RQAFHWDPVEDEIVF
-487 QGMNNSYVLEEQI
+487 GGMNNSYVLEEQI
-500 ATLLGYEDTRKIYDD
+500 ATLLGYEDTREIYDE
-515 LDFRAKIIERAIQE
+515 LRFRARIIEQAIQE
-529 GVLGYHEVNEL
+529 GIVGYHEVNEL
-540 IADFQRDGIEGLP
+540 IADFQRDGPEGLP
-553 FDIHR
+553 FSVR
-558 ET
+558 RPN

>member
-1 MTDHGQPTPSDEL
+1 MTELGTATPSDEL
-14 RQHAARRPHLREHLM
+14 KQIAANRPHLRDHLK
-29 KFKQITGEFPLFIE
+29 KFKQITGEFPLLI
-43 EADDEYESQ
+43 DEPTSDYETN

-58 PVGGPIY
+58 PIGGPIY
-65 THIYGDVG
+65 CHIYGDLG

-78 YVIEPNLSD
+78 YAIEPSLSG
-87 DEWKVFNKVR
+87 DEQSLFSKIR
-97 DRLLERSVTKPAP
+97 DELLDRSVSKAVP
-110 QDEAEYDDRI
+110 EEESEYDDRI
-120 EELMEETTRIKDN
+120 EELLQETTTIEQDR
-133 ESESDS
+133 S
-139 GVLTRIR
+139 GLRYWIDRLLDFLGLSNYRVS
-146 NLADVGKVELTEQT
+146 EQT

-185 ANEDI
+185 ANEDV
-190 HVIGPNQCF
+190 HVIGPHQCYV
-199 TDHSVYSMIETTV
+199 DHGTYGLIETTV
-212 EWESPEAFDQWLRN
+212 DFGTPEQFDSWIRS

-238 DPIVDSTLPDGS
+238 NPIVDSTLPDGS
-250 RLSLIYSDDVS
+250 RLNVIYSDDVS
-261 LKGPSLTIRQ
+261 VQGPSLTIRQ
-271 GDDVPLSI
+271 GDETPLSI
-279 FQITAW
+279 NQITKW
-285 NTLSPELSAY
+285 GTLSPELVAY

-317 TTLNSIMAFI
+317 TTLNSIMSFI
-327 PRDAKIYTAEDTAE
+327 PRDSKIYTAEDTAE
-341 VIPPHDTWQQL
+341 VLPPHDTWQQL
-352 LTREGEEEG
+352 LTREGGGEDNSD
-361 TGVDMFDLVA
+361 VDMFDLVA

-376 RPDYII
+376 RPDYIVV
-382 LGEVRGA
+382 GEVRGE

-411 DIVSMIQRFTSD
+411 DIVSMIQRFTGD
-423 PINVPETFMDVADVA
+423 PINVPETFMDNADVA

-472 RQAFYWDPVEDEIVF
+472 RQVFSWDPVEDEIVF

-500 ATLLGYEDTRKIYDD
+500 ATLLGYADTRDIYDD
-515 LDFRAKIIERAIQE
+515 LDFRARLVERMIEENI
-529 GVLGYHEVNEL
+529 LGYHEVNEA
-540 IADFQRDGIEGLP
+540 IKSFQRDGVEGLP
-553 FDIHR
+553 FDIHK
-558 ET
+558 

>member
-1 MTDHGQPTPSDEL
+1 MTDHGRPKPSDEL
-14 RQHAARRPHLREHLM
+14 RQVASRRPHLMDHLK
-29 KFKQITGEFPLFIE
+29 KFKQITGEFPTFIE
-43 EADDEYESQ
+43 EADDDYESH

-58 PVGGPIY
+58 PVGGPIFC
-65 THIYGDVG
+65 HIYGDIG

-78 YVIEPNLSD
+78 YAIEPEL
-87 DEWKVFNKVR
+87 DEEESVVFEKVR
-97 DRLLERSVTKPAP
+97 NKLLQKSVNKPAP
-110 QDEAEYDDRI
+110 TSDTEYDDRI
-120 EELMEETTRIKDN
+120 EELLQ
-133 ESESDS
+133 ESTAVKSGASDES
-139 GVLTRIR
+139 GVLSRFNKFS
-146 NLADVGKVELTEQT
+146 NLGKVEVTEST
-160 YENIR
+160 YENIL

-190 HVIGPNQCF
+190 HVIGPHECHV
-199 TDHSVYSMIETTV
+199 DHAVYGMLSTTV
-212 EWESPEAFDQWLRN
+212 DFGTPEEYDQWLKN

-250 RLSLIYSDDVS
+250 RLNLIYSDDVS
-261 LKGPSLTIRQ
+261 VKGPSLTIRQ

-279 FQITAW
+279 FQITKW
-285 NTLSPELSAY
+285 GTLSPQLAAY

-341 VIPPHDTWQQL
+341 VLPPHDTWQKL
-352 LTREGEEEG
+352 LTREGEDEG
-361 TGVDMFDLVA
+361 SSVDMFDLVA

-382 LGEVRGA
+382 VGEVRGE

-411 DIVSMIQRFTSD
+411 DIVSMIQRFTGE

-445 QGDDVLRRVTS
+445 QGDQVLRRVTS

-472 RQAFYWDPVEDEIVF
+472 RQSFYWDPVEDEIIF
-487 QGMNNSYVLEEQI
+487 QGMNNSFVLEEQI
-500 ATLLGYEDTRKIYDD
+500 ATLLGYEDTRDIYDD
-515 LDFRAKIIERAIQE
+515 LNFRASIIERAIQE
-529 GVLGYHEVNEL
+529 GILGYHEVNEL
-540 IADFQRDGIEGLP
+540 IEDYHRDGVEGLP

-558 ET
+558 TE